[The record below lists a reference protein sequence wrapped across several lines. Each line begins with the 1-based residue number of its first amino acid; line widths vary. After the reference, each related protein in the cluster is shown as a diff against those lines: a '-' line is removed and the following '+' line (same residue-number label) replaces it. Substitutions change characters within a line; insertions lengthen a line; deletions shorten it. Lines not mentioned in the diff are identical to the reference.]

1 MGLDQYVL
9 GEGASMEHLNITF
22 PVDLKRR
29 LDAEAERRHTKRST
43 LIQLA
48 VLVYLDLS
56 HRTKLI
62 ASLKEGYLEMSS
74 EANHVM
80 KDFAKL
86 DRDSLKYVD

>member
-1 MGLDQYVL
+1 
-9 GEGASMEHLNITF
+9 MEHLNITF
-22 PVDLKRR
+22 PEDLKLR
-29 LDAEAERRHTKRST
+29 LDQEAERQHKKRST

-56 HRTKLI
+56 HRKKLI

-74 EANHVM
+74 EASRVM
-80 KDFAKL
+80 KDFEML